1 MWICKV
7 WWMTKANAETLKTKC
22 FLPDCPK
29 NVTKDHDESLSFDYP
44 IYLIKHIIY
53 IIYLHNFLF

>member
-1 MWICKV
+1 
-7 WWMTKANAETLKTKC
+7 MTKANAETLKTKV
-22 FLPDCPK
+22 FYLIARK